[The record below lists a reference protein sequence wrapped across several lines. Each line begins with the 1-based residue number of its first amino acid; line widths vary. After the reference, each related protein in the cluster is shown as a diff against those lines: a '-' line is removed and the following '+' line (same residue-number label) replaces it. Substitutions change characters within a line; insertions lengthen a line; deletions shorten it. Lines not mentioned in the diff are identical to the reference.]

1 MRYIL
6 EFNEYQ
12 EENNDMKSSD
22 KYKVVKWEHG
32 TNDEE
37 TDDYDH
43 EDDMDQD
50 MDQDVD
56 LDVDDKMDFFD
67 VWVEDESGEEHKIA
81 VNYQMFIEFIQEE
94 MPNLKSYLS
103 NADFANIDEMLA
115 DLEELGIDMGEILQ
129 KWVDDNVTEETINVD
144 NEDEE
149 GEGMFTDEEG
159 DIHSDYNEDE
169 EDLDEEG
176 FDEEDEEENW

>member
-1 MRYIL
+1 MRHIL

-12 EENNDMKSSD
+12 DENDDMGSGAQ
-22 KYKVVKWEHG
+22 YKVVKWEHG

-37 TDDYDH
+37 TSDEDDFEHEDDYDM
-43 EDDMDQD
+43 DDEIDQESD
-50 MDQDVD
+50 IDEE
-56 LDVDDKMDFFD
+56 MDFFD

-115 DLEELGIDMGEILQ
+115 DLEELGIDMGEMLQ
-129 KWVDDNVTEETINVD
+129 KWVDENVTEETINVD
-144 NEDEE
+144 SEEEE

-159 DIHSDYNEDE
+159 NIHSDYNEDD
-169 EDLDEEG
+169 ED
-176 FDEEDEEENW
+176 FDEEEFDEDEE

>member
-37 TDDYDH
+37 TDDYD
-43 EDDMDQD
+43 QD
-50 MDQDVD
+50 MDQ
-56 LDVDDKMDFFD
+56 DVDDKMDFFD

-144 NEDEE
+144 SEEEE

>member
-1 MRYIL
+1 MRHIL

-12 EENNDMKSSD
+12 DENDDMGSGAQ
-22 KYKVVKWEHG
+22 YKVVKWEHG
-32 TNDEE
+32 ANDEE
-37 TDDYDH
+37 ISDEDDFEHEDDYDM
-43 EDDMDQD
+43 DDEIDQESD
-50 MDQDVD
+50 IDEE
-56 LDVDDKMDFFD
+56 MDFFD

-115 DLEELGIDMGEILQ
+115 DLEELGIDMGEMLQ
-129 KWVDDNVTEETINVD
+129 KWVDENVTEETINVD
-144 NEDEE
+144 SEEEE

-159 DIHSDYNEDE
+159 NIHSDYNEDD
-169 EDLDEEG
+169 ED
-176 FDEEDEEENW
+176 FDEE